1 MVALANSF
9 RDRRMM
15 VRLLSFVLVLT
26 FLVGVFAGTA
36 FSQPQKLTHHDALT
50 ALKQVA
56 YAGRTLNFTGVFVL
70 QKGDHF
76 ETCRIT
82 HHGGGGQE
90 LEKIERLDGA
100 PLEITRINNDILV
113 YIPGDKLV
121 KSKVGVAERSFP
133 SLTQDQLNTVGQNYD
148 VYVGNV
154 DRIAGRFATHISL
167 LPKDKLRYR
176 HELWI
181 DQKTGLQI
189 KAQMYT
195 DRNELVEQI
204 MFTEISVGSHVTEDM
219 TRSTYEDEA
228 LAWRMDR
235 GARSQ
240 LRNAAA
246 KRLWAVS
253 KPPPGFK
260 QVMELQKKVG
270 GTGSRV
276 QLVFSDGFAA
286 VSVFIDSRRNNGFR
300 TGLAR
305 EGSLNVYRRVLDDQ
319 FVTVLG
325 DVPANTVKQIGDSLI
340 KY

>member
-1 MVALANSF
+1 MVALASSF

-15 VRLLSFVLVLT
+15 VRLVSFALALT
-26 FLVGVFAGTA
+26 LLIGVFAGTA
-36 FSQPQKLTHHDALT
+36 FSQPQKLTRHDALT
-50 ALKQVA
+50 ALNQVA

-113 YIPGDKLV
+113 YIPGDKLL
-121 KSKVGVAERSFP
+121 KSKAGVAERSFP

-154 DRIAGRFATHISL
+154 DRIAGRFATRISL

-195 DRNELVEQI
+195 DRN
-204 MFTEISVGSHVTEDM
+204 
-219 TRSTYEDEA
+219 
-228 LAWRMDR
+228 
-235 GARSQ
+235 
-240 LRNAAA
+240 
-246 KRLWAVS
+246 
-253 KPPPGFK
+253 
-260 QVMELQKKVG
+260 
-270 GTGSRV
+270 
-276 QLVFSDGFAA
+276 
-286 VSVFIDSRRNNGFR
+286 
-300 TGLAR
+300 
-305 EGSLNVYRRVLDDQ
+305 
-319 FVTVLG
+319 
-325 DVPANTVKQIGDSLI
+325 
-340 KY
+340 